1 MSTWPDWILV
11 TLVVA
16 IALIASA
23 GLGSPIASLVLRSAR
38 VPEPPTVDVTGD
50 ARTPVV
56 QRRENPPASGEVREV
71 LRGGMWIGILERLG
85 LTAAILAGR
94 FELAAV
100 VVAIKALG
108 RYPEIRE
115 NPAVSERFIIGTL
128 TSLLVA
134 GACGAVGLAILHAVP
149 SPS

>member
-1 MSTWPDWILV
+1 MSTWPEWIPV
-11 TLVVA
+11 TIVVA
-16 IALIASA
+16 ISLLASA

-38 VPEPPTVDVTGD
+38 VPEPPTVEISGD
-50 ARTPVV
+50 ARQPVM
-56 QRRENPPASGEVREV
+56 RRRDDPAPQVREV

-128 TSLLVA
+128 ASLLVA
-134 GACGAVGLAILHAVP
+134 GACGAAGLAVLHALG
-149 SPS
+149 

>member
-1 MSTWPDWILV
+1 MSSWPDWILA
-11 TLVVA
+11 TLVVVLTLA
-16 IALIASA
+16 ASA
-23 GLGSPIASLVLRSAR
+23 GLGSPLASLVLRSAR
-38 VPEPPTVDVTGD
+38 VPEPPSVEVTGD
-50 ARTPVV
+50 ERTPVV
-56 QRRENPPASGEVREV
+56 QRRENSEPHVREV
-71 LRGGMWIGILERLG
+71 LRGGMWIGILERVG

-134 GACGAVGLAILHAVP
+134 AACGAAGLAILSALN
-149 SPS
+149 

>member
-1 MSTWPDWILV
+1 MSTWPDWIPIAIVV
-11 TLVVA
+11 TASL
-16 IALIASA
+16 LASA
-23 GLGSPIASLVLRSAR
+23 ALGSPIASLVLRSAQ
-38 VPEPPTVDVTGD
+38 VPEPPTVEVTGD
-50 ARTPVV
+50 ERQPVMRRRDDPTP
-56 QRRENPPASGEVREV
+56 QVREV

-128 TSLLVA
+128 ASVLVA
-134 GACGAVGLAILHAVP
+134 GACGAAGLAVLHALG
-149 SPS
+149 

>member
-1 MSTWPDWILV
+1 MSTWPDWIL
-11 TLVVA
+11 
-16 IALIASA
+16 IALVAAISLLASA

-38 VPEPPTVDVTGD
+38 VPEPPTVEVTGD
-50 ARTPVV
+50 ARSPVV
-56 QRRENPPASGEVREV
+56 SRRQSPSANAEVREV
-71 LRGGMWIGILERLG
+71 LRGGMWIGILERVG

-134 GACGAVGLAILHAVP
+134 GACGAAGLAVLGTLPAA
-149 SPS
+149 

>member
-1 MSTWPDWILV
+1 MSTWPDWIPIA
-11 TLVVA
+11 LVVT
-16 IALIASA
+16 ISLLASA
-23 GLGSPIASLVLRSAR
+23 ALGSPIASLVLRSAR
-38 VPEPPTVDVTGD
+38 VPEPPTVEISGD
-50 ARTPVV
+50 RRSPTL
-56 QRRENPPASGEVREV
+56 QRRDDPDPQVREV
-71 LRGGMWIGILERLG
+71 LRGGMWIGILERVG

-134 GACGAVGLAILHAVP
+134 AACGAAGLAAL
-149 SPS
+149 SSLR

>member
-1 MSTWPDWILV
+1 MSTWPEWIPV
-11 TLVVA
+11 TIVVV
-16 IALIASA
+16 LSLLASA
-23 GLGSPIASLVLRSAR
+23 GLGSPIASLVLRSAH
-38 VPEPPTVDVTGD
+38 VPDPPTVEVSGD
-50 ARTPVV
+50 SRSPVV
-56 QRRENPPASGEVREV
+56 QRRENSEPQVREV
-71 LRGGMWIGILERLG
+71 LRGGMWIGILERVG
-85 LTAAILAGR
+85 LTAAILAGS

-134 GACGAVGLAILHAVP
+134 AACGAAGLVVLGVVG
-149 SPS
+149 

>member
-1 MSTWPDWILV
+1 MSTWPDWIPIAIVV
-11 TLVVA
+11 TASL
-16 IALIASA
+16 LASA
-23 GLGSPIASLVLRSAR
+23 ALGSPIASLVLRSAQ
-38 VPEPPTVDVTGD
+38 VPEPPTVEVTGD
-50 ARTPVV
+50 SRQPVM
-56 QRRENPPASGEVREV
+56 RRRDDPAPQVREV

-94 FELAAV
+94 FGLAAV

-128 TSLLVA
+128 ASLLVA
-134 GACGAVGLAILHAVP
+134 GACGAAGLAVLHALA
-149 SPS
+149 

>member
-1 MSTWPDWILV
+1 MSWPGWLV
-11 TLVVA
+11 TALVVA
-16 IALIASA
+16 ASLAVSA
-23 GLGSPIASLVLRSAR
+23 GLGSPLASLVLRSAR
-38 VPEPPTVDVTGD
+38 VPEPPTVEVSGD
-50 ARTPVV
+50 ARTPLV
-56 QRRENPPASGEVREV
+56 QRRETTEPHVREV
-71 LRGGMWIGILERLG
+71 LRGGMWIGILERVG

-128 TSLLVA
+128 ASLLVA
-134 GACGAVGLAILHAVP
+134 AACGALGLAVLHTLG
-149 SPS
+149 

>member
-1 MSTWPDWILV
+1 MSSWPDWILA
-11 TLVVA
+11 TLVVLL
-16 IALIASA
+16 ALAASA
-23 GLGSPIASLVLRSAR
+23 GLGSPLACLVLRSAR

-56 QRRENPPASGEVREV
+56 QRRENSEPHVREV
-71 LRGGMWIGILERLG
+71 LRGGMWIGILERVG

-134 GACGAVGLAILHAVP
+134 AGCGAAGLAILSVLN
-149 SPS
+149 

>member
-1 MSTWPDWILV
+1 MSTWPEWIPV
-11 TLVVA
+11 TIVVA
-16 IALIASA
+16 ISLLASA
-23 GLGSPIASLVLRSAR
+23 GLGSPIASLVLRSAH
-38 VPEPPTVDVTGD
+38 VPDPPTVEVSGD
-50 ARTPVV
+50 SRSPVV
-56 QRRENPPASGEVREV
+56 QRRENSEPQVREV
-71 LRGGMWIGILERLG
+71 LRGGMWIGILERVG

-134 GACGAVGLAILHAVP
+134 AACGAAGLVVLGVVG
-149 SPS
+149 

>member
-1 MSTWPDWILV
+1 MSTWPDWI
-11 TLVVA
+11 VVA
-16 IALIASA
+16 IVVAVSLLASA
-23 GLGSPIASLVLRSAR
+23 GLGSPIASFVLRSAR
-38 VPEPPTVDVTGD
+38 VPEPPTVEISGD
-50 ARTPVV
+50 ARQPMM
-56 QRRENPPASGEVREV
+56 RRRDDPAPRVREV

-128 TSLLVA
+128 ASLLVA
-134 GACGAVGLAILHAVP
+134 GACGAAGLAVLHALG
-149 SPS
+149 

>member
-1 MSTWPDWILV
+1 MSTWPDWIPIA
-11 TLVVA
+11 LVVA
-16 IALIASA
+16 ISLLASA
-23 GLGSPIASLVLRSAR
+23 ALGSPIASLVLRSAR
-38 VPEPPTVDVTGD
+38 VPEPPTVEISGD
-50 ARTPVV
+50 RRSPTL
-56 QRRENPPASGEVREV
+56 QRRDDPDPQVREV
-71 LRGGMWIGILERLG
+71 LRGGMWIGILERVG

-134 GACGAVGLAILHAVP
+134 AACGAAGLAAL
-149 SPS
+149 SSLG

>member
-1 MSTWPDWILV
+1 MSTWPEWLAV
-11 TLVVA
+11 AVVA
-16 IALIASA
+16 IPTLIISA
-23 GLGSPIASLVLRSAR
+23 AIGSPIASLVLRSAR
-38 VPEPPTVDVTGD
+38 VPEAPTVDVTGD
-50 ARTPVV
+50 ERTPVV
-56 QRRENPPASGEVREV
+56 SRRENPPVSGDVREV
-71 LRGGMWIGILERLG
+71 LRGGMWIGILERVG

-134 GACGAVGLAILHAVP
+134 AACGALGLSILGAILG
-149 SPS
+149 

>member
-1 MSTWPDWILV
+1 MSTWPEWIPI
-11 TLVVA
+11 TIVVV
-16 IALIASA
+16 LSLLASA
-23 GLGSPIASLVLRSAR
+23 GLGSPIASLVLRSAH
-38 VPEPPTVDVTGD
+38 VPDPPTVEVSGD
-50 ARTPVV
+50 SRSPVV
-56 QRRENPPASGEVREV
+56 QRRENSEPQVREV
-71 LRGGMWIGILERLG
+71 LRGGMWIGILERVG

-134 GACGAVGLAILHAVP
+134 AACGAAGLVVLHALA
-149 SPS
+149 

>member
-11 TLVVA
+11 TIVVVLSLA
-16 IALIASA
+16 VSA
-23 GLGSPIASLVLRSAR
+23 GLGSPLASLVLRSAH
-38 VPEPPTVDVTGD
+38 VPEPPTVEVSGD
-50 ARTPVV
+50 SRSPVV
-56 QRRENPPASGEVREV
+56 QRRENSEPQVREV
-71 LRGGMWIGILERLG
+71 LRGGMWIGILERVG

-100 VVAIKALG
+100 VVAVKALG

-134 GACGAVGLAILHAVP
+134 AACGAAGLVALHALT
-149 SPS
+149 

>member
-1 MSTWPDWILV
+1 MSTWPEWILV
-11 TLVVA
+11 SLVAVVSLA
-16 IALIASA
+16 VSA
-23 GLGSPIASLVLRSAR
+23 GLGSPVAKLVLRSAH
-38 VPEPPTVDVTGD
+38 VPASPTVDVTGD
-50 ARTPVV
+50 ARSPVV
-56 QRRENPPASGEVREV
+56 RRRESAPGASGDVREV
-71 LRGGMWIGILERLG
+71 LRGGMWIGILERVG

-128 TSLLVA
+128 ASLLVA
-134 GACGAVGLAILHAVP
+134 AACGAAGLAILSALP
-149 SPS
+149 

>member
-1 MSTWPDWILV
+1 MSTWPDWIV
-11 TLVVA
+11 IAVVVVPS
-16 IALIASA
+16 LLASA
-23 GLGSPIASLVLRSAR
+23 ALGSPLASLVLRSAH
-38 VPEPPTVDVTGD
+38 VPEPPVVEVSGD
-50 ARTPVV
+50 SRTPVV
-56 QRRENPPASGEVREV
+56 RRRENSEPQVREV

-134 GACGAVGLAILHAVP
+134 GACGAVGLALLGALL
-149 SPS
+149 

>member
-1 MSTWPDWILV
+1 MSSWPDWILM
-11 TLVVA
+11 TIVVVVCLA
-16 IALIASA
+16 ISA
-23 GLGSPIASLVLRSAR
+23 ALGSPIASLVLRSAR
-38 VPEPPTVDVTGD
+38 VPEPPTVEVTGD
-50 ARTPVV
+50 SRSPVV
-56 QRRENPPASGEVREV
+56 SRREKLSADGEVREV
-71 LRGGMWIGILERLG
+71 LRGGMWIGILERVG

-134 GACGAVGLAILHAVP
+134 AACGAAGLAILGALP
-149 SPS
+149 AS

>member
-1 MSTWPDWILV
+1 MSTWPDWI
-11 TLVVA
+11 VVA
-16 IALIASA
+16 VVVIPALLASA
-23 GLGSPIASLVLRSAR
+23 ALGSPVASLVLRSAH
-38 VPEPPTVDVTGD
+38 VPEPPVVEVTGD
-50 ARTPVV
+50 SRSPVV
-56 QRRENPPASGEVREV
+56 RRREPADTDPAVREV
-71 LRGGMWIGILERLG
+71 LRGGMWIGILERVG

-134 GACGAVGLAILHAVP
+134 AACGAVGLALLRTLL
-149 SPS
+149 

>member
-1 MSTWPDWILV
+1 MSTWPEWLV
-11 TLVVA
+11 IAIVVA
-16 IALIASA
+16 ASLALSA

-38 VPEPPTVDVTGD
+38 VPHPPTVEVSGD
-50 ARTPVV
+50 DRSPVV
-56 QRRENPPASGEVREV
+56 RRRDDPAPQVREV
-71 LRGGMWIGILERLG
+71 LRGGMWIGILERVG

-134 GACGAVGLAILHAVP
+134 AACGAAGLAILHAVN
-149 SPS
+149 

>member
-1 MSTWPDWILV
+1 MSAWPEWLAV
-11 TLVVA
+11 ALVVIPTLLISAA
-16 IALIASA
+16 I
-23 GLGSPIASLVLRSAR
+23 GSPIASLVLRSAR

-50 ARTPVV
+50 SRSPVV
-56 QRRENPPASGEVREV
+56 SRRENPSDGEVREV
-71 LRGGMWIGILERLG
+71 LRGGMWIGILERVG

-134 GACGAVGLAILHAVP
+134 AACGAAGLIALAVVTT
-149 SPS
+149 

>member
-1 MSTWPDWILV
+1 MSTWPEWILM
-11 TLVVA
+11 TAVVMITVAVSAA
-16 IALIASA
+16 I
-23 GLGSPIASLVLRSAR
+23 GSPIASLVLRSAR
-38 VPEPPTVDVTGD
+38 VPEPPTVEVTGD
-50 ARTPVV
+50 SRSPVV
-56 QRRENPPASGEVREV
+56 SRRERPPVDGDVREV
-71 LRGGMWIGILERLG
+71 LRGGMWIGILERVG

-128 TSLLVA
+128 ASLLVA
-134 GACGAVGLAILHAVP
+134 AACGAAGLAALAALP
-149 SPS
+149 GR

>member
-1 MSTWPDWILV
+1 MSTWPEWIPV
-11 TLVVA
+11 TIVVA
-16 IALIASA
+16 ISLLASA
-23 GLGSPIASLVLRSAR
+23 GLGSPIASLVLRSAH
-38 VPEPPTVDVTGD
+38 VPDPPTVEVSGD
-50 ARTPVV
+50 SRSPVV
-56 QRRENPPASGEVREV
+56 QRRENSEPQVREV
-71 LRGGMWIGILERLG
+71 LRGGMWIGILERVG

-134 GACGAVGLAILHAVP
+134 AACGAAGLAVLGVVG
-149 SPS
+149 

>member
-1 MSTWPDWILV
+1 MSAWPDWV
-11 TLVVA
+11 AALVVV
-16 IALIASA
+16 LPTLLASA
-23 GLGSPIASLVLRSAR
+23 ALGSPVAAWVLRSAH
-38 VPEPPTVDVTGD
+38 VPEPPVVEVTGD
-50 ARTPVV
+50 SRSPVV
-56 QRRENPPASGEVREV
+56 RRREPDQAGPAVREV
-71 LRGGMWIGILERLG
+71 LRGGMWIGILERVG

-128 TSLLVA
+128 ASLLVA
-134 GACGAVGLAILHAVP
+134 GACGAVGLTLLRVLL
-149 SPS
+149 

>member
-1 MSTWPDWILV
+1 MSTWPEWILV
-11 TLVVA
+11 TAVVMITVAVSAA
-16 IALIASA
+16 I
-23 GLGSPIASLVLRSAR
+23 GSPIASLVLRSAR
-38 VPEPPTVDVTGD
+38 VPEPPTVEVTGD
-50 ARTPVV
+50 SRSPVV
-56 QRRENPPASGEVREV
+56 SRRERPPVDGDVREV
-71 LRGGMWIGILERLG
+71 LRGGMWIGILERVG

-128 TSLLVA
+128 ASLLVA
-134 GACGAVGLAILHAVP
+134 AACGAAGLAALAALP
-149 SPS
+149 GR

>member
-1 MSTWPDWILV
+1 MTTWPDWIL
-11 TLVVA
+11 TSLVVA
-16 IALIASA
+16 VSLIASA

-38 VPEPPTVDVTGD
+38 VPEPPTVEVSGD
-50 ARTPVV
+50 SRNPVV
-56 QRRENPPASGEVREV
+56 RRVDEPAPRVREV
-71 LRGGMWIGILERLG
+71 LRGGMWIGVLERIG

-128 TSLLVA
+128 ASLLVA
-134 GACGAVGLAILHAVP
+134 GACGALGLAVLHTLV
-149 SPS
+149 